1 MNVLVVTNMYPTEKH
16 PFYGIFVKEQVDSL
30 RSEGVSI
37 DVFFINGK
45 ENRLNYFASFIDL
58 VRKFKCNQ
66 YNIIHAHHTYCIFPT
81 KIAKTI
87 SGLRSPL
94 ILTFHEGE
102 VNLNNGIGYQHIDL
116 IKRLVFSK
124 SIKCLA
130 IKMVDLVITVQDQ
143 ILKKLNFNGNSLNIP
158 CGVNSDL
165 FQPLEQ
171 KWCRKKLNLPIRE
184 KIIFFPAAPTNKQK
198 GFDILKESMKYL
210 GRENLHLITGGN
222 IKHEEMPLYM
232 NAADVVVQLSL
243 YEASPSVLK
252 EALAVNV
259 PLVFT
264 DAGDAKMITKN
275 VKGCFLCERTPKDVA
290 SKINRALSFDEKCNG
305 RERIFHINLTLKK
318 ISEKLISVYN
328 DMLL

>member
-1 MNVLVVTNMYPTEKH
+1 MNVLVVTNMYPTEKN

-30 RSEGVSI
+30 RNEGVSI

-45 ENRLNYFASFIDL
+45 ESRLNYFTRFIDL
-58 VRKFKCNQ
+58 VRTIKCRQ
-66 YNIIHAHHTYCIFPT
+66 YDIIHAHHTYCIFPT

-102 VNLNNGIGYQHIDL
+102 VNLKNDLGFQHTDL

-124 SIKCLA
+124 RIKCLA
-130 IKMVDLVITVQDQ
+130 FKMVDLVITVQDQ
-143 ILKKLNFNGNSLNIP
+143 IIKKLNFKGNSLNIP

-165 FQPLEQ
+165 FKPLEQ
-171 KWCRKKLNLPIRE
+171 KWCRKMLNLPFDK
-184 KIIFFPAAPTNKQK
+184 KIIFFPAAPINKQK
-198 GFDILKESMKYL
+198 GFNILKESMEYL
-210 GRENLHLITGGN
+210 GREDLYLITGGN

-243 YEASPSVLK
+243 FEASPSVLK

-275 VKGCFLCERTPKDVA
+275 LQGCFLCERTPKDVA
-290 SKINRALSFDEKCNG
+290 SKINKALSFDETCNG
-305 RERIFHINLTLKK
+305 RERIFKINLTLNK
-318 ISEKLISVYN
+318 ISEKLIAVYN